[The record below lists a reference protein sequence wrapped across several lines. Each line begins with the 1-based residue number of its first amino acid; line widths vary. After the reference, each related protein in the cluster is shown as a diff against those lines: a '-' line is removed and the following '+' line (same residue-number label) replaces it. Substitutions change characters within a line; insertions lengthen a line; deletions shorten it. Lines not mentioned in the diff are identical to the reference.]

1 MKQSVVRWLQ
11 SLKLVIKSEFTSPW
25 GICDLVGLQFN
36 KGHVAHRLKLGQTQ
50 SISSMTRAA
59 LLLRIPDIET
69 NNSITIKQLAQECST
84 ALPRET
90 VAKETTRLI
99 EDGFVVCQ
107 NGERLQKIN
116 GWMPLQERFIAVEL
130 KLKRV
135 EEALTQAE
143 NNFGFADE
151 SFVALPEDL
160 ALRIAAKSK
169 RREDFERIGV
179 GLISVTT
186 KFASVLIPSSRPSC
200 DKTSAV
206 QLYSVEKFWQA
217 AVKGS

>member
-1 MKQSVVRWLQ
+1 M
-11 SLKLVIKSEFTSPW
+11 
-25 GICDLVGLQFN
+25 
-36 KGHVAHRLKLGQTQ
+36 
-50 SISSMTRAA
+50 RAA
-59 LLLRIPDIET
+59 LLLRVPDIES
-69 NNSITIKQLAQECST
+69 NNSITLKQLARECSP
-84 ALPRET
+84 AIQSER
-90 VAKETTRLI
+90 VSKEVTRLV

-107 NGERLQKIN
+107 NGEQLQKVN

-160 ALRIAAKSK
+160 ALRIAAKTK
-169 RREDFERIGV
+169 RRGDFERLGV
-179 GLISVTT
+179 GLISVTA
-186 KFASVLIPSSRPSC
+186 KCASIIIPSHRPDC
-200 DKTSAV
+200 EKTSAV

-217 AVKGS
+217 AIRGS